1 MALCSKITFA
11 RRAVLHVTMRII
23 YNDLLSFCCVL
34 VFTNCLGKP
43 HNTEGNTQGA
53 MYFPLLNITC
63 CKPDQM
69 GVLQELCMLA
79 VVGIITPIL

>member
-11 RRAVLHVTMRII
+11 HRAVLHVTMRII

-43 HNTEGNTQGA
+43 HSTEGNTQGA
-53 MYFPLLNITC
+53 M
-63 CKPDQM
+63 
-69 GVLQELCMLA
+69 
-79 VVGIITPIL
+79 